1 MAESS
6 VVGMTSHLL
15 RPSHK
20 FPAPSQQH
28 PQGLSAQDKKN
39 AGTDWSPRLHKPTS
53 TSGLDFLKSLD
64 GRGRCGG
71 RRLRYVGFG
80 EAVSG
85 RVSVVLELAPE
96 LHAIE
101 HGAQDVDG
109 KPIDQ

>member
-1 MAESS
+1 MAWL
-6 VVGMTSHLL
+6 VQRRICCGCPTSFQ
-15 RPSHK
+15 RRRNNTYKS
-20 FPAPSQQH
+20 FC
-28 PQGLSAQDKKN
+28 AQDKKN

-53 TSGLDFLKSLD
+53 AFGLDSLKSLD

-80 EAVSG
+80 EAISG
-85 RVSVVLELAPE
+85 GVSVVLELAPE